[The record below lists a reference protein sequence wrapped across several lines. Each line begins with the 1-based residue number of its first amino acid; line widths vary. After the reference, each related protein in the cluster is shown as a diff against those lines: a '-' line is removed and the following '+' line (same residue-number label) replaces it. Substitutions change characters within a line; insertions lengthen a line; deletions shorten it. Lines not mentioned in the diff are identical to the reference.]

1 MNVLL
6 EARGLHIGHPE
17 RPLIQDLHLRIEP
30 GQCWVVLGPN
40 GAGKSTLLRV
50 LAGLAPPSGGEI
62 HLQGAPLQ
70 TLNAHA
76 RARRLGLLLQQGNPG
91 LHNRVLELVLAGGY
105 ARKRHWWD
113 TQEEIATARA
123 ALDELGLA
131 ALAEQAAETLSGGEL
146 RRAEIARLLVQ
157 DPPLALLDEP
167 LNHLDI
173 GQQVTVMSL
182 LRQRFV
188 DARRALL
195 LVAHDPGL
203 ARHIATHCLLLGG
216 NGAWEAGP
224 AVELVTA
231 QHLAPLLGRA
241 LCEFDT
247 PGGPLLAIDWAA
259 DQPGYVTRRT
269 TPER

>member
-1 MNVLL
+1 VSALL
-6 EARGLHIGHPE
+6 EAHGLHIGHPG
-17 RPLIQDLHLRIEP
+17 RPLVQDLHLRIEP

-40 GAGKSTLLRV
+40 GAGKSTLLHV
-50 LAGLAPPSGGEI
+50 LTGLAAPSGGEI
-62 HLQGAPLQ
+62 RLQGTPLQ
-70 TLNAHA
+70 ALDARA

-113 TQEEIATARA
+113 TPEEIAAARA

-173 GQQVTVMSL
+173 GQQVTVMRL
-182 LRQRFV
+182 LRERFV
-188 DARRALL
+188 NARRALL

-203 ARHIATHCLLLGG
+203 ARHIATHCLLLSG

-224 AVELVTA
+224 AAELVTA
-231 QHLAPLLGRA
+231 QRLAPLLGRA
-241 LCEFDT
+241 LREFTT
-247 PGGPLLAIDWAA
+247 PGGSLLAIDW
-259 DQPGYVTRRT
+259 DTD
-269 TPER
+269 